1 MKKSKEVRVWL
12 QQVMIWSRDPKW
24 LKRRP
29 GPFKEEFGSLQ
40 PFSIEISKHL
50 IGPIQAVQN
59 LYHRQMSASVYHDTG
74 VAGLNV
80 ALGGWGGLGEYQ
92 EGRCG
97 GFLLSYTAQ
106 IEKERLQYIE
116 ATRVGFD
123 GQAVGAGARPLFRDG
138 SR

>member
-1 MKKSKEVRVWL
+1 MKKSKEVLVWL

-29 GPFKEEFGSLQ
+29 GPLKEGVGSLQ

-59 LYHRQMSASVYHDTG
+59 LYHRHMSASVYHDTG

-80 ALGGWGGLGEYQ
+80 ALGGGGVLGSIKK
-92 EGRCG
+92 G
-97 GFLLSYTAQ
+97 G
-106 IEKERLQYIE
+106 
-116 ATRVGFD
+116 VG
-123 GQAVGAGARPLFRDG
+123 V
-138 SR
+138 SC